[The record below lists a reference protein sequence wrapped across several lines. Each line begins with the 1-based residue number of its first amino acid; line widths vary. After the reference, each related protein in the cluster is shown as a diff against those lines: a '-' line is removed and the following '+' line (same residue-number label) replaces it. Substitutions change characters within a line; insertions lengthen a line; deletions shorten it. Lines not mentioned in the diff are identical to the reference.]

1 MWEANLVLEDL
12 VQQRRLVARAK
23 EAAKAGGFL
32 EGGDLPPKV
41 WKNNAQF
48 GELTAEEVRTIL
60 KDDRLYAPSEV
71 EDTFS
76 ALLKWISANKAARKG
91 YLAKFLPLLRLG
103 HCSVSDLEKVAVNR
117 EVQQDADA
125 LKVLNAIHRSL
136 TSNSTAVGEVAGVDL
151 SHRTWLKPRI
161 PKNAIFVFGGWTEF
175 ATNRLLTYNCRA
187 SKWRDLGY
195 QYTPRRAYH
204 GLAAAGQ
211 FVFVVG
217 GFSGRDCHNSLVCLD
232 VGQARWIA
240 KANMA
245 LARCYLSVS
254 VLQGYIYAM
263 GGYDGIDRMS
273 TVERYNFNANCW
285 TQVANM
291 NDVRSDASAAVACG
305 RIYIAGGFTG
315 RAVLD
320 TVEFYDPSTDLW
332 TQVKSLPWK
341 RSGHKMLAH
350 NDIIYILGGFNGT
363 TRVNI
368 LTQYDVRADRF
379 TNLPTM
385 PQAKS
390 NFAAVVL
397 EGCIYTIGG
406 YDGTA
411 VVQNVEK
418 YDITSRKWS
427 RAAQISEKCSAAAA
441 CVVEDVVNQAVAKTA
456 VAKAPMLEARI
467 GASATTSGRSPH

>member
-1 MWEANLVLEDL
+1 MEPADIPTASRKDKGDIVTISSEAAILFKDNGKRVDFTRGAAVRSMLGLREQRNKRQFCDIVLRASDGSEIWAHRFVTAARYSGCHALFALAKEGTSAELKWLPLMQLIVEDLGRDMLMLLVDLAYHIPLNELVGLQNVGQVLELAEKLELRQLRSYCLDVL
-12 VQQRRLVARAK
+12 KRHLEPKTCIDTYHQASSLGYQYLAA
-23 EAAKAGGFL
+23 EAFRYIL
-32 EGGDLPPKV
+32 QNFDKV

-254 VLQGYIYAM
+254 VLQ
-263 GGYDGIDRMS
+263 S
-273 TVERYNFNANCW
+273 N
-285 TQVANM
+285 
-291 NDVRSDASAAVACG
+291 
-305 RIYIAGGFTG
+305 IYI
-315 RAVLD
+315 
-320 TVEFYDPSTDLW
+320 EFEVSI
-332 TQVKSLPWK
+332 K
-341 RSGHKMLAH
+341 
-350 NDIIYILGGFNGT
+350 
-363 TRVNI
+363 
-368 LTQYDVRADRF
+368 
-379 TNLPTM
+379 
-385 PQAKS
+385 
-390 NFAAVVL
+390 
-397 EGCIYTIGG
+397 
-406 YDGTA
+406 
-411 VVQNVEK
+411 
-418 YDITSRKWS
+418 
-427 RAAQISEKCSAAAA
+427 
-441 CVVEDVVNQAVAKTA
+441 
-456 VAKAPMLEARI
+456 
-467 GASATTSGRSPH
+467 